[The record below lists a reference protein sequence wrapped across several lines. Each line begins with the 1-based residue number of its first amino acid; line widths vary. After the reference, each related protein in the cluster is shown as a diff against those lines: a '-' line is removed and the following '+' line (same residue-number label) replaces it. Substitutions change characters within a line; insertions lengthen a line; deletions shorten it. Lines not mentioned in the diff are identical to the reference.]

1 MKHTFTALKTLC
13 VAAPFALLSACGAQ
27 DNTAPQPEKTTT
39 PTQTAA
45 VTQTA
50 AAELSPAEMLMKRG
64 AKLYKR
70 CQTCHTLNEGGKH
83 KVGPNMWA
91 IYGATAGQ
99 KEGFAYSKVMK
110 ESGVIWTDETLSAYI
125 ENPRKYMPGNRMSY
139 AGLRKAEDRAAVLA
153 YIKAQT
159 TPE

>member
-50 AAELSPAEMLMKRG
+50 AAELSPAEMLMK
-64 AKLYKR
+64 
-70 CQTCHTLNEGGKH
+70 
-83 KVGPNMWA
+83 
-91 IYGATAGQ
+91 
-99 KEGFAYSKVMK
+99 

>member
-1 MKHTFTALKTLC
+1 MKHTFTALKFLC
-13 VAAPFALLSACGAQ
+13 VATPLALLTACGAQ
-27 DNTAPQPEKTTT
+27 ENTASQPEITTA
-39 PTQTAA
+39 PAQTVA

-99 KEGFAYSKVMK
+99 KEGFAYSTAMK
-110 ESGVIWTDETLSAYI
+110 ESGVIWTDETLSSYI
-125 ENPRKYMPGNRMSY
+125 ENPRKFMPGNRMSY
-139 AGLRKAEDRAAVLA
+139 AGLRKAEDREAVLA

-159 TPE
+159 TPK